1 MTTKIALDQAEAI
14 NDGVLATSASE
25 GLKPVAT
32 VVLDDTSI
40 SVKLAKAIVW
50 KLKLI
55 PVLIDGSRLD
65 KK

>member
-1 MTTKIALDQAEAI
+1 M
-14 NDGVLATSASE
+14 
-25 GLKPVAT
+25 AT

-55 PVLIDGSRLD
+55 PVLIDGTRLD

>member
-1 MTTKIALDQAEAI
+1 MTAKIVLDQAEAI
-14 NDGVLATSASE
+14 NDGVLATAASK